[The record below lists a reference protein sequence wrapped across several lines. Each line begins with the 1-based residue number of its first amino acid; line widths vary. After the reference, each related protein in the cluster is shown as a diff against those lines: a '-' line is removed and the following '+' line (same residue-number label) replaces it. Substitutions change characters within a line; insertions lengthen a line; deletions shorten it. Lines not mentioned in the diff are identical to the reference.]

1 MKLVSFAVDGE
12 CGYGVV
18 DDDVVIRL
26 NHSKNAPADLRSAI
40 AKGVLNALAADDGN
54 ARIPLASVELLAPI
68 PNPGKILCVATNFRE
83 PSLESKPEPSFPLVF
98 TRFSDSVVGHGEPLR
113 KSSLTQKYDFEGEL
127 AVIIGRPGYKIERAH
142 AMNHVAGYSCF
153 NDGSVRDW
161 QKHSTQF
168 TPGKNFYKSGSM
180 GPWLITADEVPNLN
194 ELTLQTRVNGVVKQS
209 IGVGQMIFDIPWL
222 IAYFSSFTPL
232 NAGDIIAT
240 GTPSGFGS
248 TRNPPE
254 FLNDGDLVEVEIN
267 GVGLLR
273 NTVRDEPALSPAS
286 GK

>member
-194 ELTLQTRVNGVVKQS
+194 ELDRKSVV
-209 IGVGQMIFDIPWL
+209 
-222 IAYFSSFTPL
+222 
-232 NAGDIIAT
+232 
-240 GTPSGFGS
+240 
-248 TRNPPE
+248 
-254 FLNDGDLVEVEIN
+254 
-267 GVGLLR
+267 
-273 NTVRDEPALSPAS
+273 
-286 GK
+286 